1 MKLIYNIALALFA
14 LKSKNPWIIALT
26 SAILLLSSTLTIHG
40 QQVDVLKTKCEEFS
54 GSFAIDATDIKK
66 YVSPDIKLSYT
77 LDKVLIRLYVMSNCE
92 SVTLNGED
100 INYPSKDFGLAIVAV
115 DTQRPFGPAK
125 EAEIDGADYN
135 MLVRYNYALWSWVSG
150 TNAGK
155 LLTAL
160 KKAKVSAVHAQTI
173 EIERRGSLV
182 EGRMVGIDKETV
194 TWTENLSKPTY
205 GSMNI
210 GVQIDFFHGGQKM
223 MDKCLWPLDKEGDF
237 KLKSS
242 ETEFATI
249 FGNQIEGSITGH
261 TFMHDCT
268 LTLGGTN

>member
-1 MKLIYNIALALFA
+1 MKLNSNIALALLA
-14 LKSKNPWIIALT
+14 LKSKKPWIIAVT
-26 SAILLLSSTLTIHG
+26 SAILLFSSTLTIHG

-54 GSFAIDATDIKK
+54 GRFVIDATDIKK

-77 LDKVLIRLYVMSNCE
+77 LNTVLIRLYIMSNCE

-160 KKAKVSAVHAQTI
+160 KKGKVSAIPAQTI
-173 EIERRGSLV
+173 EIERWDSLV
-182 EGRMVGIDKETV
+182 EGRIVGVDKETV
-194 TWTENLSKPTY
+194 TWTENLSNPTF
-205 GSMNI
+205 GSMKV
-210 GVQIDFFHGGQKM
+210 GVQIDFFNGGQQM

-249 FGNQIEGSITGH
+249 FGNQIEGTISGH

-268 LTLGGTN
+268 FTLGGTN